1 MSEHHMKKIILA
13 SQLIAAA
20 LLFSP
25 LLYAHDHDDWE
36 HHGHG
41 WRHHHHDYY
50 PRPIVRYYYP
60 RPVVNYYPQP
70 VVRYYPQPPVRYY
83 PQPSRYSY
91 GQRSHQGLAGGVIG
105 GVFGYE
111 LGNGDPIAAGLGAA
125 AGSFLGNE
133 IGGN

>member
-1 MSEHHMKKIILA
+1 MKKIFFII
-13 SQLIAAA
+13 QLTAVAI
-20 LLFSP
+20 LFSP
-25 LLYAHDHDDWE
+25 MLFAHDYDNGE

-41 WRHHHHDYY
+41 WGRHHHHHYY

-60 RPVVNYYPQP
+60 QP
-70 VVRYYPQPPVRYY
+70 VIRYYPQPQVRYY
-83 PQPSRYSY
+83 PQPSQYSY

-111 LGNGDPIAAGLGAA
+111 LGNGDPIATGLGAA
-125 AGSFLGNE
+125 AGSFIANE